1 MPKGYW
7 IARIDVHD
15 SEAYKQYFEAGRA
28 AYERYNAKFLIRGGK
43 SEAVEGK
50 GRSRNVVI
58 EFASFADAHACY
70 NSPEYAKALPFRQK
84 ASIGEIILVEGV

>member
-15 SEAYKQYFEAGRA
+15 PESYKQYIEAGQA
-28 AYERYNAKFLIRGGK
+28 AYARYNAKFLIRGGK
-43 SEAVEGK
+43 FEAVEGE

-58 EFASFADAHACY
+58 EFASFAEAQACY
-70 NSPEYAKALPFRQK
+70 HSPEYAKARPFRQK
-84 ASIGEIILVEGV
+84 ASVGEILLVEGV

>member
-15 SEAYKQYFEAGRA
+15 PESYKQYIEAGQA
-28 AYERYNAKFLIRGGK
+28 AYARYNAKFLVRSGK
-43 SEAVEGK
+43 YDAVEGE

-58 EFASFADAHACY
+58 EFPSFDDARACY
-70 NSPEYAKALPFRQK
+70 ESPEYARARPFRQK
-84 ASIGEIILVEGV
+84 AATGEIILVEGV